1 MLKTLRPGLIGA
13 LLAALASA
21 LSADVSAQLPAR
33 PLKIVVPFPPGNG
46 TDILARLMSPKMSES
61 LREPVIVENRGG
73 ANGVIGAELVARAAP
88 DGTTI
93 LFTSPSTHVTSLFL
107 SKGLPY
113 DPIGDFTPITA
124 AVEPVT
130 VMTVNASLPVNSVTE
145 LIDYAKKNPG
155 KLNYSSPGVG
165 AVFHM
170 SGELFKLGAGVD
182 IVHVP
187 YKGAA
192 PALAAVASGEVAI
205 GFNSLASVLP
215 YMRAGRVKVLAVL
228 ERHRYP
234 GQPQIPSIGEFL
246 PGFEKPPSWFGLFGP
261 AGLPPPITSR
271 LHAEIVNAL
280 RNPEVRPKVEEL
292 AMSVIANTPEQFA
305 AMLKS
310 GIDQYGRLIRAA
322 GIKPE

>member
-1 MLKTLRPGLIGA
+1 LSKGIVP
-13 LLAALASA
+13 ALAGLLFLA
-21 LSADVSAQLPAR
+21 LGEIVAAQPAR

-46 TDILARLMSPKMSES
+46 TDILARLMSPKMTAATGQ
-61 LREPVIVENRGG
+61 PVIVENRGG
-73 ANGVIGAELVARAAP
+73 ANGMIGAEYVAHASP

-93 LFTSPSTHVTSLFL
+93 LFTSPSTHVTAQFL
-107 SKGLPY
+107 SKNLPY
-113 DPIGDFTPITA
+113 DPVKDFTPITA

-130 VMTVNASLPVNSVTE
+130 VMTVNPSLPVNSVKE
-145 LIDYAKKNPG
+145 LISYAKANPG

-192 PALAAVASGEVAI
+192 PALQAVIAGEVAI

-215 YMRAGRVKVLAVL
+215 HMRSGKLKVLAVL
-228 ERHRYP
+228 EAKRYAGLP
-234 GQPQIPSIGEFL
+234 DVPSIGEAL
-246 PGFEKPPSWFGLFGP
+246 PGFEKPASWFGLFGP
-261 AGLPPPITSR
+261 AGLPSATTAR
-271 LHAEIVNAL
+271 LHDELVASLEDPGVHGKID
-280 RNPEVRPKVEEL
+280 EL
-292 AMSVIANTPEQFA
+292 AMTVIANTPEQFS

-310 GIDQYGRLIRAA
+310 GIAQYGRLIKAA